1 MIIKSCLA
9 GLKAVVIVYGVEADK
24 QLKRRK
30 TFHLSPISSREL
42 FYPLPLHPDAII
54 EALPSI

>member
-9 GLKAVVIVYGVEADK
+9 GLKEVVIVYEVEADK
-24 QLKRRK
+24 QLKTRK
-30 TFHLSPISSREL
+30 SFHLSPISSRKL
-42 FYPLPLHPDAII
+42 FYPLPLNPDAII